1 MDKIEILKIAKDIRE
16 NLEKFNERNNF
27 NYYGKTLGGA
37 CAVTSGELHK
47 QLKAKG
53 LNPVIKHGHATDY
66 TEHLWIEVQGLL
78 IDLTYTQYEYQVDPV
93 VCFDLNSED
102 YKKYL
107 TRWTEVSEITNFEK
121 ELGWGKYSSPS
132 FYQTIS
138 EENQK
143 HQ

>member
-1 MDKIEILKIAKDIRE
+1 MNKSEILKIAQEIRE

-47 QLKAKG
+47 QLKDKG
-53 LNPVIKHGHATDY
+53 LNPVIKHGHATDF
-66 TEHLWIEVQGLL
+66 TEHLWVEVQGLL
-78 IDLTYTQYEYQVDPV
+78 IDITYTQYNYQADPV
-93 VCFDLNSED
+93 ECLEINSDE
-102 YKKYL
+102 YKTYL
-107 TRWTEVSEITNFEK
+107 ARWSDVTEITNFEK

-143 HQ
+143 NQ